1 MESKDDDSSLHD
13 KDKPSEGDHPKKSKS
28 YLRLFPY
35 LKDREKAM
43 NLKIDDK
50 SIYYISIREYA
61 TKISNIIKKHLEIL
75 EINPKN
81 AIITDATAGVGGD
94 TISFASNFKFVYAI
108 EIDKLRS
115 EYLTNNINIYDLKN
129 VKVIND
135 DCTKI
140 LNLIENHDVI
150 FIDPP
155 WEPNDESYKKQVNLR
170 LPLSFYESIEAY
182 CNRLMDSS
190 YMKKVPKIIVLKL
203 PKNYDTLHFYKI
215 VKHKNMYYYD
225 LKKMII
231 LVVIV

>member
-1 MESKDDDSSLHD
+1 MDGPKEEKSHN
-13 KDKPSEGDHPKKSKS
+13 PKKTSF
-28 YLRLFPY
+28 LRLFPY
-35 LKDREKAM
+35 LKDKEKALK
-43 NLKIDDK
+43 LKIDEK

-61 TKISNIIKKHLEIL
+61 AKISNIVKKHLELL
-75 EINPKN
+75 EIDSKN

-94 TISFASNFKFVYAI
+94 TISFALHFKYVYAI
-108 EIDKLRS
+108 EIDKLRA
-115 EYLTNNINIYDLKN
+115 EYLTNNVNIYDLKN
-129 VKVIND
+129 VKIVND

-155 WEPNDESYKKQVNLR
+155 WEPNDESYKNQVKLR

-182 CNRLMDSS
+182 CNRLMDPT

-203 PKNYDTLHFYKI
+203 PKNYDMLHFYKT
-215 VKHKNMYYYD
+215 VKHKNVYYYD
-225 LKKMII
+225 LRKMVI